1 MAVGSHGCS
10 GGAYML
16 ADMYPVQE
24 YEMVFGSHAFSEVTY
39 MPAHMHI
46 VHIVFLGQSTICGLN
61 IYPSQDWL
69 VCYIRV
75 DYTYDNMLIA

>member
-1 MAVGSHGCS
+1 MVVASHTFS
-10 GGAYML
+10 GDTYVSAN
-16 ADMYPVQE
+16 MYPAQE
-24 YEMVFGSHAFSEVTY
+24 YEMLVGSHAFSKVTY

-46 VHIVFLGQSTICGLN
+46 VHIVFLGQSAICGLN

-69 VCYIRV
+69 VCYIHV